1 MERMIRDVRDVLDR
15 VAGLGG
21 FFGLP
26 DASAEVWPASHEY
39 TAAELY
45 DGDVFAELADRAWA
59 RLGGERRVVL
69 SVTHLGYTARLLSP
83 MLGAA
88 VVAGVTLVVPPE
100 ALLVRQT
107 REGGLRLAL
116 GVGARLTEGTG
127 GLARE
132 LTERHLGPLAE
143 RLRFTLAPTLLAG
156 NAASALAG
164 AVRVLPPGLRPEGAR
179 VFGRLLSRPPL
190 AGAFRSPGVRRTCCL
205 FLKLPRGGA
214 CGDCP
219 VVPRA

>member
-1 MERMIRDVRDVLDR
+1 MERDLRALLDR

-26 DASAEVWPASHEY
+26 GAWPSHDH

-45 DGDVFAELADRAWA
+45 EGDAFGELAERVRA

-69 SVTHLGYTARLLSP
+69 SVTHLGYVARLLSP
-83 MLGAA
+83 FLGVA
-88 VVAGVTLVVPPE
+88 VVAGATLVVPPE
-100 ALLVRQT
+100 SLLVRQT
-107 REGGLRLAL
+107 PEGGLRLAL
-116 GVGARLTEGTG
+116 GTGASVVDGTG

-132 LTERHLGPLAE
+132 LADRHLLPLAA
-143 RLRFTLAPTLLAG
+143 RLRPDLAPTLLAG

-179 VFGRLLSRPPL
+179 VLAGLLERPPL
-190 AGAFRSPGVRRTCCL
+190 VGAFRSPGVRRTCCL
-205 FLKLPRGGA
+205 FLKLPGGGR

-219 VVPRA
+219 VVPRL